1 MLLTHIYPPNQ
12 SSIDVKSKEEDVPVS
27 PAHAILCKLFEDD
40 NMFSKAP
47 PRLIL
52 SRSSG
57 GGPFA
62 HLSYPVGGP
71 HPLDGPHYPLM
82 HTAPTSEDYLPGVVV
97 PSEEAPAS
105 EASQTAN
112 NTRRSVELT
121 ETIVELPI
129 AAKKKTSGTKIDS
142 NSSVDKQVPSERV
155 KEFLSRVPDLSFMLS
170 SKLSLPTD

>member
-1 MLLTHIYPPNQ
+1 MLLTHIYPPHQ

-62 HLSYPVGGP
+62 HLSYPVGGL

-82 HTAPTSEDYLPGVVV
+82 HTAPSSEDYLPGVVV

-105 EASQTAN
+105 EAPQTA
-112 NTRRSVELT
+112 TRRSVELT
-121 ETIVELPI
+121 ETIVELPP
-129 AAKKKTSGTKIDS
+129 AAKKKASGTKVDAD
-142 NSSVDKQVPSERV
+142 SVDKQGPSERV

-170 SKLSLPTD
+170 SKLSRPTD